1 MDLKDKSPDTVK
13 KSNKKDSVN
22 ILSFTKYKNSPK
34 VNIIK
39 DLLVS
44 LSSNKNEKK
53 IENTELD
60 TILLSQKQN
69 NWIRRKIETESM
81 KDRGDAKKIN
91 DEIDKEIGEWFLK
104 ADKYSGEIYRSVG
117 QLKSGV
123 ESAYLVA
130 SDILKILKSNEGL
143 YFNSRIDALNAI
155 DFVKIKWND
164 DGSMEDV
171 EFIQVKSSD
180 PESGE
185 VENIHNKHR
194 EYFEKAKISF
204 EEMKKK
210 IDSDNEKLSDY
221 NGSFQDFLWN
231 ILENESYV
239 EKLLEFINDSNKFKK
254 DKDYEKLSTIKSLIE
269 KLISIKKDIELND
282 LICNDTEDGSWFFSS
297 LIEENKILFI
307 DELFNLVKDKYEQNS
322 FMANNLFSADKFKSS
337 IYYMD
342 EKGVL
347 VKDSYDKYY
356 KYKEGRILEINDL
369 T

>member
-130 SDILKILKSNEGL
+130 SDILKAAPGGIWFAFGK
-143 YFNSRIDALNAI
+143 DT
-155 DFVKIKWND
+155 KI
-164 DGSMEDV
+164 
-171 EFIQVKSSD
+171 
-180 PESGE
+180 E
-185 VENIHNKHR
+185 VLP
-194 EYFEKAKISF
+194 A
-204 EEMKKK
+204 
-210 IDSDNEKLSDY
+210 DY
-221 NGSFQDFLWN
+221 N
-231 ILENESYV
+231 V
-239 EKLLEFINDSNKFKK
+239 
-254 DKDYEKLSTIKSLIE
+254 
-269 KLISIKKDIELND
+269 
-282 LICNDTEDGSWFFSS
+282 
-297 LIEENKILFI
+297 
-307 DELFNLVKDKYEQNS
+307 
-322 FMANNLFSADKFKSS
+322 
-337 IYYMD
+337 
-342 EKGVL
+342 
-347 VKDSYDKYY
+347 
-356 KYKEGRILEINDL
+356 
-369 T
+369 